1 MCSLFPGDAEP
12 GTSVPTHV
20 IPLILM
26 IAAGLI
32 GGMIATVMR
41 RGAGTSEK
49 ELTELRERMLRL
61 EQSLETMTADME
73 RVSDGQRFLTALLE
87 ERARAQAAIKPS
99 PAPPADG

>member
-1 MCSLFPGDAEP
+1 
-12 GTSVPTHV
+12 V

-26 IAAGLI
+26 LAAGLI
-32 GGMIATVMR
+32 GGMIATAIR
-41 RGAGTSEK
+41 RGGGTSEK

-87 ERARAQAAIKPS
+87 ERARAQPVIKPP
-99 PAPPADG
+99 PAPPPGS